1 MLFLSD
7 LDFTLL
13 RDDTTVSNFTKEI
26 WNRVSNKT
34 KLSIATARSYTGV
47 KELLKGLHLSKPL
60 ILLDGAVIAN
70 PDGSILHIA
79 SIDKAL
85 GDAIIDLTKRE
96 FAIEPL
102 IVAHKEGQESF
113 YYPKNLNKY
122 QKEIIETMKMRNRI
136 FNTSE
141 LRAQEKNLK
150 IVYQLEST
158 LSQEFEE
165 KIKCVFGDTIEIKSS
180 KDPYFNCHFI
190 TILHP
195 LGDKGHALL
204 KLEEIEDVSKEKTTV
219 FGDSYNDI
227 GIFESAGTKV
237 AVANA
242 IDELKKRADIVLKE
256 SNNEDAVAKYLQ
268 REIL

>member
-13 RDDTTVSNFTKEI
+13 KDDTTVSNYTKEI

-47 KELLKGLHLSKPL
+47 KELLKGLHLTEPL

-102 IVAHKEGQESF
+102 IVAHKEEQESF

-122 QKEIIETMKMRNRI
+122 QKEIRATMKMRNRI
-136 FNTSE
+136 FSTSE

-150 IVYQLEST
+150 IVYQLESA

-165 KIKCVFGDTIEIKSS
+165 KIKSEFGETIEIKSA

-204 KLEEIEDVSKEKTTV
+204 KLEEIEDVSKERTTV